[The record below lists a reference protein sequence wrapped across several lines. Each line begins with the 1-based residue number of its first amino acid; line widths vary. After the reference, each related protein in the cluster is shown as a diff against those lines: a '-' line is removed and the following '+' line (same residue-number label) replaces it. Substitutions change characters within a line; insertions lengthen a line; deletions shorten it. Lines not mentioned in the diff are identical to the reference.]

1 MTITSY
7 PFDSQ
12 DTTESQ
18 YTLLFRELQD
28 SGVVDTYGGTAFAP
42 SADGSGMTVKL
53 QPGFAIVRGHAVNS
67 DALYTV
73 NIDPATSQQRIDVV
87 VLRLDPTANTILP
100 AVVKGTPATSG
111 PPVPALTQSATAVY
125 ELPIAQVQVDANAT
139 QISNGKVTDLRRYV
153 SGHVGVWATGTR
165 PSSPRMYALG
175 FNITVGTFEFYD
187 GTTWIALSRHRG
199 SGTVYPSNPV
209 EGDTFRRTDLG
220 YTSRYD
226 GFGWEPQGP
235 VAIHGKMWGTFG
247 QSGVLLQNTAT
258 QVDMGASRVN
268 GGVIFDITNDTLSI
282 PVDGLYDMA
291 GTVYWAGTQGYYATS
306 YVTRI
311 RGAVTDAPIGGGDL
325 HLHAPPI
332 DGRSNFTLSAVPLK
346 QGDKVRL
353 TVYNYTGGAV
363 DSRIRGDSEAQG
375 SMLHLRYVG
384 PLNGATPL

>member
-7 PFDSQ
+7 PFDSE

-28 SGVVDTYGGTAFAP
+28 SGVVDTFGGTAYAP

-73 NIDPATSQQRIDVV
+73 TIDPATSQQRIDVV

-125 ELPIAQVQVDANAT
+125 ELPIAQVLVGANVT
-139 QISNGKVTDLRRYV
+139 QISNDKVTDIRRYV
-153 SGHVGVWATGTR
+153 AGRVGAWSTGTR
-165 PSSPRMYALG
+165 PTSPRKYAFG
-175 FNITVGTFEFYD
+175 FNTTIGAFEFHD
-187 GTTWIALSRHRG
+187 GTTWVALDRYRG
-199 SGTVYPSNPV
+199 SGTVYPGNPI

-220 YTSRYD
+220 YTARYD
-226 GFGWEPQGP
+226 GTQWIPQGP
-235 VAIHGKMWGTFG
+235 VAIYGKMWSNAGPT
-247 QSGVLLQNTAT
+247 GVLAQNTAT
-258 QVDMGASRVN
+258 PCAMNQSRVN
-268 GGVIFDITNDTLSI
+268 GGVVFDGVDFTLSI
-282 PVDGLYDMA
+282 PVDGLYDLA
-291 GTVYWAGTQGYYATS
+291 ATVYWVGAGSYYATS
-306 YVTRI
+306 YVTRV
-311 RGAVTDAPIGGGDL
+311 RGAVTDAPIAGGDL

-332 DGRSNFTLSAVPLK
+332 DGRSNFVHNAVPLK
-346 QGDKVRL
+346 QGDKLKL
-353 TVYNYTGGAV
+353 TVYNYTGGGV
-363 DSRIRGDSEAQG
+363 DARVRGDSEAQG
-375 SMLHLRYVG
+375 TMMHIRYVG